1 MIEVILDTET
11 TGLSIDKDRVV
22 EIACIELQNHL
33 PTKNIFHK
41 YINPEDIKVSPG
53 AFETHGYTD
62 QFLSTKPK
70 FREIVKE
77 FTDFIKDK
85 KLIIHNADFDV
96 GILNHELKRLN
107 LPSIKK
113 EQVIDT
119 LNIARE
125 KFPGSTSNNLN
136 ALCKKFKIDIS
147 EREKHTALLDCQLL
161 AKVYI
166 ELIGARELSLNLNT
180 NSEIYSQKNKTI
192 ESSGIVINI
201 TEDQKEE
208 YIKFL
213 KKNVSNAFA
222 LEKK

>member
-1 MIEVILDTET
+1 M
-11 TGLSIDKDRVV
+11 
-22 EIACIELQNHL
+22 
-33 PTKNIFHK
+33 
-41 YINPEDIKVSPG
+41 
-53 AFETHGYTD
+53 
-62 QFLSTKPK
+62 
-70 FREIVKE
+70 
-77 FTDFIKDK
+77 
-85 KLIIHNADFDV
+85 

-107 LPSIKK
+107 LPPIKK

-201 TEDQKEE
+201 TENQKEQ

>member
-41 YINPEDIKVSPG
+41 YINPEDTRVSPG

-107 LPSIKK
+107 LPPIKK

>member
-41 YINPEDIKVSPG
+41 YISPEDIKVSPG

-107 LPSIKK
+107 LPPIKK

-208 YIKFL
+208 YIKFF